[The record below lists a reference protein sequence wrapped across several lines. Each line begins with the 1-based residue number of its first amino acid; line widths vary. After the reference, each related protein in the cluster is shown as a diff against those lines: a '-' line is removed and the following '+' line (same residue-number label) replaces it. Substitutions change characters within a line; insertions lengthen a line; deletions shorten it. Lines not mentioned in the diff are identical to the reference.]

1 VAVERPRLKANFTAQ
16 VDADRIFLIAENRHV
31 VITGRGPVAVLP
43 YLDGRHTIAE
53 IARLAGAKL
62 SLPQTV
68 AAIRKIEAFGQLAEG
83 RPDLPE
89 HEIAHWDALGVEPG
103 VAKKMLRDAVIS
115 VVGLDSAPE
124 QSVIAALTA
133 EGMTVSACGPE
144 AAAEHDSTL
153 VVVLA
158 DDYLDPRLDELDRA
172 LGAAGRPWMLAK
184 ASSRALWLGPFLERG
199 RTGCWCCMAQ
209 RMRANRQVERYLMG
223 RRGAGPIRLAHWEAI
238 AAPAVL
244 GGLLATEVATTVVT
258 GKSPNLDGRL
268 VTLDV
273 ETLSTSEHVLVRR
286 PQCERC
292 GDPALIS
299 GRNPEITIT
308 SHPVTAD
315 AEGGLRARPAGEV
328 YQQLSRHV
336 STLIGAV
343 TWLVP
348 FDEVDN
354 GLSYA
359 YRAGHNFA
367 MIRDSVEILR
377 RNMRGQSG
385 GKGRTD
391 LQARVSALG
400 EAIERYSGLWRGDEA
415 VRNATYAE
423 LGPVQ
428 ALHPDQLMLFSDR
441 QYEERDESNAD
452 PHNRLHTVP
461 FRLAHDRPIDW
472 TAGWSLT
479 RNRVR
484 YVPSAHAWFGHPD
497 LEHDFYSYGDS
508 NGNAAGTTVEDAIL
522 QGFLE
527 LVERDAIA
535 IWWYN
540 RIRRPAFD
548 FDAFGDPYIDR
559 LRGYYE
565 GLGRSLRML
574 DVTSDL
580 GIPTMVA
587 VSHRIDHPVE
597 DVLVGFGAHFDPQ
610 IAVARALT
618 ELNQFLPE
626 VMARDAAGATV
637 YLDDDPAMMS
647 WLKEVKIGR
656 EPWLVPDPGQP
667 PRGPSSYNWPQ
678 FDDLAAAVT
687 QCVDVAS
694 KAGLEFIVLDQ
705 TQPDLDLNVV
715 KVIIPGMRH
724 FWRRLAPG
732 RLYTVPVRLGWLDKP
747 LSEDEL
753 NPRSLFF

>member
-1 VAVERPRLKANFTAQ
+1 MDRPRLKANFTAQ

-31 VITGRGPVAVLP
+31 VIAGRGPVAVLP
-43 YLDGRHTIAE
+43 YLDGRHTIPEIVRLVGAE
-53 IARLAGAKL
+53 L
-62 SLPQTV
+62 SPPQTI
-68 AAIRKIEAFGQLAEG
+68 AAIRKIQAFGQLAEG

-89 HEIAHWDALGVEPG
+89 HEIAHWDALGIDPG
-103 VAKKMLRDAVIS
+103 AAKKALRDATVS
-115 VVGLDSAPE
+115 LVALDSAPE
-124 QSVIAALTA
+124 QGVTAALAA
-133 EGMTVSACGPE
+133 EGMTVTPCGQESAAGQ
-144 AAAEHDSTL
+144 DSALT
-153 VVVLA
+153 VVLV
-158 DDYLDPRLDELDRA
+158 DDYLDPRLDELDRT
-172 LGAAGRPWMLAK
+172 LGIAGRPWVLAK
-184 ASSRALWLGPFLERG
+184 ASSRALWLGPMFDRG

-209 RMRANRQVERYLMG
+209 RMRANRQVERYLTG
-223 RRGAGPIRLAHWEAI
+223 RPGAEPIRLAHWQAI
-238 AAPAVL
+238 AAPSVL
-244 GGLLATEVATTVVT
+244 GGLLATEIATTVVT

-273 ETLSTSEHVLVRR
+273 ETLSTAEHVLVRR
-286 PQCERC
+286 PQCVRC
-292 GDPALIS
+292 GDPTLIR
-299 GRNPEITIT
+299 GRDPKVTLT
-308 SHPVTAD
+308 SRPVTPD

-415 VRNATYAE
+415 VRNASYAE
-423 LGPVQ
+423 LGPDR
-428 ALHPDQLMLFSDR
+428 ALHPGDLMLFSDR
-441 QYEERDESNAD
+441 QYAERDQTNAD

-472 TAGWSLT
+472 TACWSLT
-479 RNRVR
+479 RNQVR
-484 YVPSAHAWFGHPD
+484 YVPSAYAWFGHPD
-497 LEHDFYSYGDS
+497 LENDFYSYGDS
-508 NGNAAGTTVEDAIL
+508 NGNAAGSTLEDAVL

-535 IWWYN
+535 VWWYN
-540 RIRRPAFD
+540 RVRRPAFD
-548 FDAFGDPYIDR
+548 LNAFGDPYIDR
-559 LRGYYE
+559 LRDHYE
-565 GLGRSLRML
+565 NLGRSLWML

-587 VSHRIDHPVE
+587 GSHRVGHPAE
-597 DVLVGFGAHFDPQ
+597 DILVGFGAHFDPQ
-610 IAVARALT
+610 IAAARALT

-626 VMARDAAGATV
+626 VMTRDASGATV
-637 YLDDDPAMMS
+637 YLDDDPAMIS
-647 WLKEVKIGR
+647 WLKEAKTAD
-656 EPWLVPDPGQP
+656 EPWLTPDPAQP
-667 PRGPSSYNWPQ
+667 ARSPSSYSWPK

-687 QCVDVAS
+687 QCVDVTS

-715 KVIIPGMRH
+715 KVIVPGMRH

-732 RLYTVPVRLGWLDKP
+732 RLYDVPVNLGWRDKP